1 MFIIPLI
8 LGLSCL
14 TFGLALAT
22 NHRGF
27 RDRLAASPI
36 NIAPG
41 DTKVPGTFKAVG
53 VMASILGVFM
63 TLFGIVFAIFS

>member
-1 MFIIPLI
+1 MTIIPLL
-8 LGLSCL
+8 LGLACL
-14 TFGLALAT
+14 AFGLALTT
-22 NHRGF
+22 NHKGF

-36 NIAPG
+36 NLAPG

-53 VMASILGVFM
+53 VMAAILGIFM